1 LAFFC
6 LAASYPR
13 KRFEK
18 MKGKKFL
25 NSAELGTNVY
35 VGGKS

>member
-1 LAFFC
+1 V
-6 LAASYPR
+6 AASYPR

-18 MKGKKFL
+18 MKGKGKNFP
-25 NSAELGTNVY
+25 NSVELGTNVY

>member
-1 LAFFC
+1 V
-6 LAASYPR
+6 AASCPR
-13 KRFEK
+13 KRFEN

-35 VGGKS
+35 VGGKR